1 MKSSRIFLLAAALFV
16 CQAVSAQNYR
26 MRTYTDL
33 LGNQITEYR
42 DNYGRIMRTESV
54 TRDVLGNTVV
64 TVRDQYGRQVEQI
77 TYETNIIGDTII
89 TIRDGYGAFV
99 EQIIYSREN
108 FGRVET
114 SLIYSFG
121 PKIKYKES
129 RFYLDG
135 RRYGH
140 YNRYFNQHR
149 RPHKLESRPP
159 HKPQPP
165 HRERPRHQ
173 LQRPPQG
180 KPQAPN
186 HNRPPQNRPKPKNSH
201 KRESAPHR

>member
-1 MKSSRIFLLAAALFV
+1 MICKWWWS
-16 CQAVSAQNYR
+16 
-26 MRTYTDL
+26 
-33 LGNQITEYR
+33 
-42 DNYGRIMRTESV
+42 
-54 TRDVLGNTVV
+54 
-64 TVRDQYGRQVEQI
+64 QYYI
-77 TYETNIIGDTII
+77 LIKTYETNIIGDTII

-99 EQIIYSREN
+99 EQIIYSRDI

-114 SLIYSFG
+114 SIIDSFG
-121 PKIKYKES
+121 RKIKYKES
-129 RFYLDG
+129 RYYLDG